1 MVNKEKKEEVLRW
14 LKQFKRLS
22 SSRFVGLLGIDYNSV
37 KKILESLEQEKRI
50 IREEETN
57 STYWRLNKNENSK

>member
-1 MVNKEKKEEVLRW
+1 MVNEEKKEEVLKW

-37 KKILESLEQEKRI
+37 KKILENLEQEKKVI
-50 IREEETN
+50 KEEETN
-57 STYWRLNKNENSK
+57 STYWRLNKDENNE

>member
-1 MVNKEKKEEVLRW
+1 MVNEEKKEEVLKW

-37 KKILESLEQEKRI
+37 KTILENLEQEKKVI
-50 IREEETN
+50 KVEETN
-57 STYWRLNKNENSK
+57 STYWRLNKDENNE